1 MNVKYE
7 KMVMSAVN
15 VNLVSHILLKFI
27 ILIMLASAFSCKY
40 FATAENVTPTQI
52 ENFGQLLCFFLF
64 ILTDEPMLAIKYLSA
79 DFLI

>member
-1 MNVKYE
+1 
-7 KMVMSAVN
+7 MSAVN
-15 VNLVSHILLKFI
+15 VNLVSHILLEFI
-27 ILIMLASAFSCKY
+27 ILIMLASVFSCKY

-64 ILTDEPMLAIKYLSA
+64 VLTDPRPQDEPMLAIKYLSA